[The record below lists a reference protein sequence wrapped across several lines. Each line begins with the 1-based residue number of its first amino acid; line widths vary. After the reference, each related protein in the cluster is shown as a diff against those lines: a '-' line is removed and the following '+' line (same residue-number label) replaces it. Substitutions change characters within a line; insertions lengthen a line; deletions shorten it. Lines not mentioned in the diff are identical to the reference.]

1 MEGPLRGAR
10 AVHGIRRPATAR
22 KSPRRDHPGASGVP
36 ARSGRGSRF
45 LRLDGG
51 DVGLSRPKTPAPGRA
66 ADGMLDERQRFG
78 APPRRGVHPALQSVP
93 AHEADHAEEHPPCA
107 GDRPARGN
115 DRSRHRC
122 ACPARR
128 RKDAGDMSTEISAL
142 NNRPVIIGGG
152 AAGLMTALQM
162 APEPVLLLSKA
173 PLGAEASSLWAQGG
187 LAAAMG
193 GDDAPALHLADTI
206 AAGAGLCDEA
216 VARRIVDA
224 APAAV
229 EHLARLG
236 VAFDRRPDGGW
247 RLGLEA
253 AHGRNRIVHATGDG
267 SGREIMRALIEA
279 VRRCP
284 SITLLEGVEA
294 RSLIVED
301 NAIKGVLA
309 ANERGALILN
319 TERVVVATGGIGGLF
334 LDSTNPAGCF
344 GQGLALA
351 AHAGATLSDLEFVQF
366 HPTAFDGPSRP
377 MPLVT
382 EAVRGDGAV
391 LIDDTGKRFM
401 ANEPGAELAARDIVA
416 RAVWRRRAEG
426 HRTFLDARKHPGK
439 EFAQRYP
446 VISAFCKMAGIDPA
460 TDPIPV
466 RPAVHYH
473 MGGIAVDA
481 DGRSTVDGLWACGE
495 VARTGLHGANRL
507 ASNSLMEA
515 IVCAEWVAGSVGG
528 ISAGTLPQYAAD
540 VVPPASDPAIVRPIL
555 SQGLGV
561 LRDRHAISR
570 AIRSLY
576 PLAGSRGAASDPALV
591 GLMIAVAAYRREE
604 SRGGHYRTDYPDTLS
619 AATPSSICLSDA
631 LDAAGDIVEAETLP
645 LGSAL

>member
-1 MEGPLRGAR
+1 
-10 AVHGIRRPATAR
+10 
-22 KSPRRDHPGASGVP
+22 
-36 ARSGRGSRF
+36 
-45 LRLDGG
+45 
-51 DVGLSRPKTPAPGRA
+51 
-66 ADGMLDERQRFG
+66 
-78 APPRRGVHPALQSVP
+78 
-93 AHEADHAEEHPPCA
+93 
-107 GDRPARGN
+107 
-115 DRSRHRC
+115 
-122 ACPARR
+122 
-128 RKDAGDMSTEISAL
+128 MSTASSAL
-142 NNRPVIIGGG
+142 GNRPVIIGGG
-152 AAGLMTALQM
+152 AAGLMTALLL

-193 GDDAPALHLADTI
+193 DDDSPALHLADTL

-229 EHLARLG
+229 ERLAQLG

-267 SGREIMRALIEA
+267 TGREIMRALIAA
-279 VRRCP
+279 VRECP

-301 NAIKGVLA
+301 NTIKGVLA
-309 ANERGALILN
+309 ANADGPLVID
-319 TERVVVATGGIGGLF
+319 TGRVVLATGGIGGLF

-351 AHAGATLSDLEFVQF
+351 ARAGARLSDLEFIQF

-382 EAVRGDGAV
+382 EAVRGDGAT
-391 LIDDTGKRFM
+391 LIDDTGQRFM
-401 ANEPGAELAARDIVA
+401 AGQPGAELASRDIVA
-416 RAVWRRRAEG
+416 RAVWHRRAEG
-426 HRTFLDARKHPGK
+426 HRVFLDARTHPGAD
-439 EFAQRYP
+439 FARRYP

-473 MGGIAVDA
+473 MGGVAVDA

-495 VARTGLHGANRL
+495 VGRTGLHGANRL

-515 IVCAEWVAGSVGG
+515 IVCASWVADSVKG
-528 ISAGTLPQYAAD
+528 AGRGPLKARATLAAL
-540 VVPPASDPAIVRPIL
+540 PAPDASPVRPIL

-561 LRDRHAISR
+561 LRDRHGLER
-570 AIRSLY
+570 AIRGLH
-576 PLAGSRGAASDPALV
+576 PLATGIGAASDPALV
-591 GLMIAVAAYRREE
+591 GLMIAVAALQREE
-604 SRGGHYRTDYPDTLS
+604 SRGGHFRTDFPDTHP
-619 AATPSSICLSDA
+619 AAEPSSLTLADA
-631 LDAAGDIVEAETLP
+631 FTTAREIFETRSHST
-645 LGSAL
+645 GSA

>member
-1 MEGPLRGAR
+1 
-10 AVHGIRRPATAR
+10 
-22 KSPRRDHPGASGVP
+22 
-36 ARSGRGSRF
+36 
-45 LRLDGG
+45 
-51 DVGLSRPKTPAPGRA
+51 
-66 ADGMLDERQRFG
+66 
-78 APPRRGVHPALQSVP
+78 
-93 AHEADHAEEHPPCA
+93 
-107 GDRPARGN
+107 
-115 DRSRHRC
+115 
-122 ACPARR
+122 
-128 RKDAGDMSTEISAL
+128 MSTDISAL

-152 AAGLMTALQM
+152 AAGLMTALQL

-173 PLGAEASSLWAQGG
+173 PLGADASSLWAQGG

-193 GDDAPALHLADTI
+193 DDDAPALHLADTLT
-206 AAGAGLCDEA
+206 AGVDLCDEA
-216 VARRIVDA
+216 VATRIVDA

-253 AHGRNRIVHATGDG
+253 AHGRHRIVHATGDG
-267 SGREIMRALIEA
+267 TGREIMRALIAA

-294 RSLIVED
+294 RSLVVED

-309 ANERGALILN
+309 ANADGPLVIDSG
-319 TERVVVATGGIGGLF
+319 RVVLATGGIGGLF

-351 AHAGATLSDLEFVQF
+351 ARAGAKLSDLEFVQF

-382 EAVRGDGAV
+382 EAVRGDGAT
-391 LIDDTGKRFM
+391 LIDETGLRFM
-401 ANEPGAELAARDIVA
+401 ADQPGAELAPRDIVA
-416 RAVWRRRAEG
+416 RAGWHRRAEG
-426 HRTFLDARKHPGK
+426 HRVFLDARTHPGV
-439 EFAQRYP
+439 EFAKRYP

-481 DGRSTVDGLWACGE
+481 EGRSTVDGLWACGE
-495 VARTGLHGANRL
+495 VSRTGLHGANRL

-515 IVCAEWVAGSVGG
+515 IVCAQWVAESVEGASRG
-528 ISAGTLPQYAAD
+528 PLKARATLTPL
-540 VVPPASDPAIVRPIL
+540 PASDASVVRPIL

-561 LRDRHAISR
+561 LRDRHGIER
-570 AIRSLY
+570 TIRGLY
-576 PLAGSRGAASDPALV
+576 PIATGNSAASDPALV
-591 GLMIAVAAYRREE
+591 GLMIAVAALGREE
-604 SRGGHYRTDYPDTLS
+604 SRGGHYRTDFPDTLP
-619 AATPSSICLSDA
+619 AAVPSTLALADA
-631 LDAAGDIVEAETLP
+631 LAVARELFGTTSLSV
-645 LGSAL
+645 GSTRS